1 MKTFHTHAE
10 LRKFLQKERCH
21 GAKIGLIP
29 TMGALH
35 EGHLSLVRQSKS
47 NSDLAVVSI
56 FVNPTQFNN
65 PKDMEKYPRHPEKD
79 LEILASAGCDAVFMP
94 SVKEMYPKQVSVNIS
109 PGSLETGLE
118 GRFRPGHF
126 AGVSLVI
133 CKLFNLIQPD
143 HTYFGQKDLQ
153 QFFVIKTLV
162 EQLLFPTQLHLL
174 PIVREAHGL
183 AMSSRNERLSPADRA
198 HAGLIYKAL
207 TEARTTLL
215 ESGDIQAAKAKVLER
230 FKASDRLR
238 LEYFEVISTHDFS
251 PLEIITEEATTA
263 LCLAAKIGR
272 VRLIDN
278 LFLIS

>member
-10 LRKFLQKERCH
+10 TSRFLQKERCH
-21 GAKIGLIP
+21 GAKIGFIP

-35 EGHLSLVRQSKS
+35 EGHLSLVGQSKS

-56 FVNPTQFNN
+56 FVNPAQFNK
-65 PKDMEKYPRHPEKD
+65 PEDLEKYPRQPEKD
-79 LEILASAGCDAVFMP
+79 LDMLASAGCDAVFMP

-109 PGSLETGLE
+109 LGSLETELE

-126 AGVSLVI
+126 AGVSLVMS
-133 CKLFNLIQPD
+133 KLFNLIRPD

-162 EQLLFPTQLHLL
+162 EQLSFPTQLHLA

-183 AMSSRNERLSPADRA
+183 AMSSRNERLSPADRT

-251 PLEIITEEATTA
+251 PLETITEKASTA
-263 LCLAAKIGR
+263 LCLAAEIGG

>member
-10 LRKFLQKERCH
+10 IRRFLQKKRCH
-21 GAKIGLIP
+21 GSKIGFIP

-47 NSDLAVVSI
+47 NNDLAVVSI
-56 FVNPTQFNN
+56 FVNPAQFNN
-65 PKDMEKYPRHPEKD
+65 PEDLEKYPRHPEKD
-79 LEILASAGCDAVFMP
+79 LNMLASTGCDAVFIP
-94 SVKEMYPKQVSVNIS
+94 SVKEMYSKQVSVNIS
-109 PGSLETGLE
+109 PGSLETELE

-126 AGVSLVI
+126 AGVSLVM

-153 QFFVIKTLV
+153 QFFVIKTLA
-162 EQLLFPTQLHLL
+162 EQLSFPTQLHLA

-183 AMSSRNERLSPADRA
+183 AMSSRNERLSPADRT

-251 PLEIITEEATTA
+251 PIKTITEKATTA
-263 LCLAAKIGR
+263 LCLAAEIGR